1 MTLYRYFLL
10 RFFSGFL
17 RVFAIFAGILILI
30 GTIDQLSSLRAG
42 QGIGR
47 AFYLAVLDQTRGIFT
62 ILPLVTAIAS
72 VTVFVGLA
80 RTSELVVVRAAGR
93 SGLQFLAAPVT
104 GALIIGAL
112 AVTLFDPIAAAT
124 GKLYRLETRNE
135 GTSAVFSV
143 TGGGVWLRQ
152 GDAGAQS
159 VIKAAQVSNDG
170 LTYQD
175 VSFFTFDKDGTPV
188 SRIEADSAHLG
199 DKAWDLVG
207 ARKWD
212 LQAPNPAVSA
222 LQLPDG
228 TQLATDLNI
237 EKLTRGFGTPSDISF
252 WALPSYIK
260 DLEHSGFSARAYRVW
275 WQMELALPLTLAVMV
290 LIAAGFTMRHARA
303 GKTGQMVLFALLA
316 AFAIFFLRNFAQ
328 VLGQNGQIPAL
339 LAAWGAPMAAALL
352 AISLLLH
359 LEDG

>member
-10 RFFSGFL
+10 RFFGGFL
-17 RVFAIFAGILILI
+17 RVFAVFAGILVLV
-30 GTIDQLSSLRAG
+30 GTIDQLSSLRTG

-47 AFYLAVLDQTRGIFT
+47 AFYLAVLDQTRGMFT
-62 ILPLVTAIAS
+62 ILPLVMAIAS
-72 VTVFVGLA
+72 VSVFIGLA

-93 SGLQFLAAPVT
+93 SGLQFLIAPVS

-112 AVTLFDPIAAAT
+112 AVAIFDPIAAAT

-135 GTSAVFSV
+135 GSSAVFSV

-152 GDAGAQS
+152 GDGAAQS

-170 LTYQD
+170 LTYED
-175 VSFFTFDKDGTPV
+175 VSFFTFDENGNPI
-188 SRIEADSAHLG
+188 SRIEAHRAHLAYH
-199 DKAWDLVG
+199 AWELTG

-212 LQAPNPAVSA
+212 LQAQNPAVSA
-222 LQLPDG
+222 MQLPDG

-237 EKLTRGFGTPSDISF
+237 DKLTRGFGAPSDISF
-252 WALPSYIK
+252 WALPSYIA
-260 DLEHSGFSARAYRVW
+260 DLERSGFSARSYRVW
-275 WQMELALPLTLAVMV
+275 LQMEMALPLTLAVMV
-290 LIAAGFTMRHARA
+290 LIVAGFTMRHARS
-303 GKTGQMVLFALLA
+303 GKTGQMVIYALMA

-328 VLGQNGQIPAL
+328 VLGQNGQIPAF
-339 LAAWGAPMAAALL
+339 LAAWGAPIAAALL

>member
-1 MTLYRYFLL
+1 MTLYRYFLM
-10 RFFSGFL
+10 RFFGGFM
-17 RVFAIFAGILILI
+17 RVFAIFAGILILV
-30 GTIDQLSSLRAG
+30 GTIDQISGLRQG
-42 QGIGR
+42 QGISR

-62 ILPLVTAIAS
+62 ILPLLMAITS
-72 VTVFVGLA
+72 VSVFIGLA

-93 SGLQFLAAPVT
+93 SGLQFLIAPVS
-104 GALIIGAL
+104 GALLIGAL
-112 AVTLFDPIAAAT
+112 AVTVFDPIAAAT
-124 GKLYRLETRNE
+124 GKLYRLETSNQ
-135 GTSAVFSV
+135 GASAVFSV
-143 TGGGVWLRQ
+143 SGGSIWLRQ
-152 GDAGAQS
+152 GEAGTQS

-175 VSFFTFDKDGTPV
+175 VSFFTFDANGNPV
-188 SRIEADSAHLG
+188 SRIEAETALLG
-199 DKAWDLVG
+199 NQVWSLFG

-212 LQAPNPAVSA
+212 LQAQNPAISA
-222 LQLPDG
+222 IQLPDG
-228 TQLATDLNI
+228 TQLPTELNI
-237 EKLTRGFGTPSDISF
+237 DKLTRGFGAPSDISF

-260 DLEHSGFSARAYRVW
+260 DLEQSGFSARAYRVW
-275 WQMELALPLTLAVMV
+275 FQMELALPLTLAVMV

-328 VLGQNGQIPAL
+328 VLGQNGQIPAF
-339 LAAWGAPMAAALL
+339 LAAWGAPIAAALL